1 MLTRVSLQ
9 VNYTGSINMYVLEKL
24 FNERIVNGPPIN
36 YAERVSYESRI
47 NKFVGRNMLNA
58 HTKCDLD

>member
-1 MLTRVSLQ
+1 
-9 VNYTGSINMYVLEKL
+9 MYVLEKL

-36 YAERVSYESRI
+36 YAERVSYERRI